1 MNLLFNRYRFV
12 ALICIISGVGFYSAC
27 DNPFA
32 PRLATNTITGTG
44 LGDQKTVEGVFQ
56 NFRYAYL
63 MKDTIV
69 YGKLLAP
76 NFTFIFRN
84 YDKGIDMTW
93 GRDEDML
100 ATSGLF
106 QAAQNIDMV
115 WNDVV
120 QSLGDSVLR
129 DISRGFNLNITFSAN
144 DVVRL
149 QGRVNLRITRSNVN
163 EQWRI
168 LQWRDE
174 SNF

>member
-1 MNLLFNRYRFV
+1 MNLVFDRYKMV
-12 ALICIISGVGFYSAC
+12 TMICIIGGVVFYSAC

-32 PRLATNTITGTG
+32 PRLVTNTISGTG
-44 LGDQKTVEGVFQ
+44 LGDQTTVEGVFQ

-69 YGKLLAP
+69 YGKLLAS
-76 NFTFIFRN
+76 NFTFIYRN

-149 QGRVNLRITRSNVN
+149 QGRVNLRITRSNTN
-163 EQWRI
+163 EQWKI